1 MPSKLR
7 RKIGGTRLRRCYFR
21 LLPHIR
27 PYALR
32 AILAI
37 GLCLVAGAMD
47 AVIAWSLKPYTD
59 LVMVEKSLHAA
70 WYIPFLIVTFAAV
83 QGILNYFASYLN
95 AWVGEKVTTDLK
107 FRLYRKLL
115 SFEAEYFDRN
125 KSGDIVF
132 RFNTDAELAST
143 GLLAKLKVVVSRI
156 SSSAALITVLI
167 VNSWQMAI
175 IAITVLGLSFIPIA
189 KIRQKVQKT
198 IDQAALTSS
207 KIITVYNESYAGN
220 RTISSYNL
228 AAMQEKKLQ
237 TILLDLF
244 RRGVKLTQHTSWLSP
259 IMHVIVSIGIGLTIA
274 YGSNLIVTGQITSG
288 NFVSFIVA
296 VVALYNP
303 IKNLGNNFREFQ
315 TTLSAVERIF
325 EILDRDPKMKEQ
337 PGARMLKGLRSDIAF
352 ENVTFG
358 YRADMPPVLKN
369 FSLRVKRGETIALVG
384 SSGGGK
390 TTVVSLLPRFYDVV
404 AGAIK
409 INGKDIRTYTFES
422 LRDNIAI
429 VFQDNFLFSGTI
441 RENVVVGK
449 HDATDKEVMIALE
462 MAYLNEFVSATKDGL
477 DTHVGERGICLS
489 GGQKQRIAIAR
500 AFIKDAPI
508 IILDEA
514 TSALDN
520 ESEAIVQKAMDN
532 LMADKTVFV
541 IAHRLSSIKNADRI
555 AFIGNGELLELGNH
569 DELMSIEHGQYRSL
583 YNIQFS
589 AEKPQK
595 RVDNYMD

>member
-1 MPSKLR
+1 
-7 RKIGGTRLRRCYFR
+7 
-21 LLPHIR
+21 
-27 PYALR
+27 
-32 AILAI
+32 
-37 GLCLVAGAMD
+37 MD